1 MNIYGYC
8 YTIYYSIQKELYG
21 VDASVVILLVM

>member
-8 YTIYYSIQKELYG
+8 YTVSYSIEKELYG
-21 VDASVVILLVM
+21 VVGSVVILLVK